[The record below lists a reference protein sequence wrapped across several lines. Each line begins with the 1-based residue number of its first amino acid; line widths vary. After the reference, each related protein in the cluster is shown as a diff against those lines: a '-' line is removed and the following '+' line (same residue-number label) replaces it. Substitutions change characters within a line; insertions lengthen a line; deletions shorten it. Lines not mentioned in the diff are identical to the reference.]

1 MRLFIRGAYPTRA
14 KIRPPHVWLHASVV
28 ATPHNVERL
37 KRLRLPQGLP
47 SGSSKPDFFATTPRI
62 VGNLWQSA
70 TFSVEPPSSTQLSFS
85 CSTAE
90 TGMLASVAVD
100 RASART
106 MFIMICSY
114 AACSQFAVPV
124 GMCEQCQSTE
134 KWDGRL

>member
-70 TFSVEPPSSTQLSFS
+70 PFL
-85 CSTAE
+85 
-90 TGMLASVAVD
+90 LNLLL
-100 RASART
+100 ART
-106 MFIMICSY
+106 CLSLVPQRKRECLQASQWTGQALERCS
-114 AACSQFAVPV
+114 S
-124 GMCEQCQSTE
+124 
-134 KWDGRL
+134 